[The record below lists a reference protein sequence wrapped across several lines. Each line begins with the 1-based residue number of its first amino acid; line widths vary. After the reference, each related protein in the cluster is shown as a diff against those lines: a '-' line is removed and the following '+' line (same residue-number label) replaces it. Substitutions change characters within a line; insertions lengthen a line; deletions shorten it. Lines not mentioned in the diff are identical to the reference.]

1 MAELKEGEIKHYT
14 ITPESLGIERQS
26 LATLKAASAEDSLR
40 LVKAALSGEGA
51 AADMVALNAGAALYC
66 AGVADSLKE
75 GVMVAQ
81 DAQASKL
88 PLEKLREL
96 SHFTSVFKG

>member
-1 MAELKEGEIKHYT
+1 
-14 ITPESLGIERQS
+14 
-26 LATLKAASAEDSLR
+26 
-40 LVKAALSGEGA
+40 
-51 AADMVALNAGAALYC
+51 MVALNAGAALYC

>member
-1 MAELKEGEIKHYT
+1 M
-14 ITPESLGIERQS
+14 
-26 LATLKAASAEDSLR
+26 
-40 LVKAALSGEGA
+40 VKAALSGEGA

-66 AGVADSLKE
+66 SGVADTLKE

-88 PLEKLREL
+88 PLEKLKEL
-96 SHFTSVFKG
+96 SHFTSVFKQ